1 MQFIKIS
8 LIFIL
13 LCLAACRAE
22 NNPNK
27 EIPQFLLKFPKD
39 GFAYPVGEKDFV
51 TEKNDWWD
59 YWYNAQDFG
68 ENGHL
73 GEDWNKT
80 TGGNTDCGEPVYAAA
95 DGQITSAR
103 DAGAGWDNVVI
114 IEHTAEDGT
123 KIQSLYGHL
132 ETIGKN
138 AGEVKRRE

>member
-13 LCLAACRAE
+13 LCLAAWRAE

-27 EIPQFLLKFPKD
+27 EIPQFLLKFPKG

-80 TGGNTDCGEPVYAAA
+80 TGGNTDCGEPSMP
-95 DGQITSAR
+95 QPT
-103 DAGAGWDNVVI
+103 
-114 IEHTAEDGT
+114 
-123 KIQSLYGHL
+123 
-132 ETIGKN
+132 GKLL
-138 AGEVKRRE
+138 